1 MSFCSNISSVVS
13 SPPADLRSPSLRS
26 VSPLYDLE
34 DVEVP
39 VSERVEESEV
49 GSNRLFPPKHTSRKK
64 CNHQFPSSW
73 VWEPPE
79 SPHGKLVIV
88 DDIE

>member
-1 MSFCSNISSVVS
+1 MVS
-13 SPPADLRSPSLRS
+13 SPPADLRSPSVHS

-39 VSERVEESEV
+39 VDERVEESEL
-49 GSNRLFPPKHTSRKK
+49 GSNRLFPPNHGSRKK
-64 CNHQFPSSW
+64 RKHQFPSSW
-73 VWEPPE
+73 VLGPPE
-79 SPHGKLVIV
+79 SPNGKLVIV

>member
-1 MSFCSNISSVVS
+1 MSCSNISSVVS
-13 SPPADLRSPSLRS
+13 SPPADLRSLSLRS
-26 VSPLYDLE
+26 VSRLYDVE

-39 VSERVEESEV
+39 VSERVEESELA
-49 GSNRLFPPKHTSRKK
+49 SNRLFPLNHASRKK
-64 CNHQFPSSW
+64 RKHQFLSSW

-79 SPHGKLVIV
+79 SPNGKLVIV